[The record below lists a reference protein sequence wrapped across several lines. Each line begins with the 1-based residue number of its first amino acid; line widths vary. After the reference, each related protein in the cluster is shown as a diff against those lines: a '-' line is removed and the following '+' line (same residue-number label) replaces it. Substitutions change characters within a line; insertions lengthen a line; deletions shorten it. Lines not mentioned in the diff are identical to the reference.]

1 MKKIFIF
8 AMMAVLAMGA
18 LTSCED
24 DYADATS
31 PHEYSESE
39 NPPLKGSDAT
49 NLVSSSVKMRQ
60 AEAGREVSTINLA
73 DYADQIQQTLGISL
87 DEAINGLSDGS
98 VRFLPVNP
106 NRRQWDKT
114 PANAGDNTWA
124 LSAGGVV
131 TDEASASAIMQFIPS
146 SKQVQIKLT
155 SNAAAGIIP
164 VTFGL
169 VKTDDSAYSKNI
181 RIQSLVTVMDAS
193 VADVAVTIPKGDY
206 ASNTFKFSDIAKN
219 IEFAFGETNLYN
231 IAKGLDTDN
240 DVYDVYIMNADG
252 TLSGGPGKYTANGAG
267 YWLDQ
272 KMNIVSWGK
281 DDFALFIEP
290 TIWDD
295 EKSDYYADGGGF
307 NIGRLSND
315 TPASGSVLN
324 LSIVL
329 KKHDAAATDKTLT
342 INFTLTFE

>member
-1 MKKIFIF
+1 MLVYVALVFGIFGLVAYVGEESLKKRITALERQLTNMQGTSF
-8 AMMAVLAMGA
+8 AEERRSLIEMARSYIG
-18 LTSCED
+18 
-24 DYADATS
+24 
-31 PHEYSESE
+31 
-39 NPPLKGSDAT
+39 
-49 NLVSSSVKMRQ
+49 Q
-60 AEAGREVSTINLA
+60 
-73 DYADQIQQTLGISL
+73 
-87 DEAINGLSDGS
+87 
-98 VRFLPVNP
+98 
-106 NRRQWDKT
+106 
-114 PANAGDNTWA
+114 
-124 LSAGGVV
+124 
-131 TDEASASAIMQFIPS
+131 
-146 SKQVQIKLT
+146 QVQIKLT